1 MAAAATLNPE
11 PYLRGGGS
19 MRDVEG
25 SAAAVTYRMAVD
37 GFRQDPSQQVQMQRE
52 AMAWAWEHSSQMP
65 RQDRLPPTTSQLLTP
80 SFAAAFGIQ
89 LMNSFRYPPPA
100 RAPLAPA
107 APARVAGDY
116 HPRRDAAVG
125 LKNEAHVG
133 QFSGA
138 GAPLAPAHGG
148 ARPAHPRQG
157 GASTAAAPAS
167 SAYPSF
173 HHAPPTAP
181 SATPAMGGAPQH
193 PRLPAHF
200 GYNPS
205 HHQQQYAPHHH
216 YDAPPQQPP
225 RNYHQEMFNG
235 MRDGNPQQGVMD
247 PSVSYE
253 QMIAYQAGV
262 EHSRSFEA
270 FKRSRDEPSASLGGM
285 EGVDDDSAQ
294 ATKRPRLVWTPP
306 LHKRFV
312 DAVSHLGN
320 KSAVPKTIMQL
331 MNVDGLSRENVAS
344 HLQKYRLYLKRLRGC
359 GESTMDNSPTRE
371 GGGSGGEGSDGA
383 LPGETDPDGSG
394 DGSGNL
400 SGGGSGDGDGSGAG
414 SGAGDRCGSEGN
426 GRGLSPT
433 CEKANSDLSAPE
445 TRSEKGSAD
454 NGSDG
459 GVGGGRP
466 ICLGSGSDDRRG
478 SGGSG
483 GDSISDGL
491 GHGNSGASGSG
502 SGTHIKIL
510 ITDNDM
516 PRIHL
521 HHLGEGASRGDA
533 TDAGGSGIGR
543 GSSGGGNSSDDG
555 GKSGT

>member
-11 PYLRGGGS
+11 PYLRGGDS

-100 RAPLAPA
+100 RAPPAPA

-148 ARPAHPRQG
+148 ARPAHPREG

-173 HHAPPTAP
+173 HHAPPAAP

-225 RNYHQEMFNG
+225 RNYHHEMFNG
-235 MRDGNPQQGVMD
+235 MRDGNPQQG
-247 PSVSYE
+247 
-253 QMIAYQAGV
+253 
-262 EHSRSFEA
+262 
-270 FKRSRDEPSASLGGM
+270 
-285 EGVDDDSAQ
+285 
-294 ATKRPRLVWTPP
+294 
-306 LHKRFV
+306 
-312 DAVSHLGN
+312 
-320 KSAVPKTIMQL
+320 
-331 MNVDGLSRENVAS
+331 
-344 HLQKYRLYLKRLRGC
+344 
-359 GESTMDNSPTRE
+359 
-371 GGGSGGEGSDGA
+371 
-383 LPGETDPDGSG
+383 
-394 DGSGNL
+394 
-400 SGGGSGDGDGSGAG
+400 
-414 SGAGDRCGSEGN
+414 
-426 GRGLSPT
+426 
-433 CEKANSDLSAPE
+433 ANSLQ
-445 TRSEKGSAD
+445 GF
-454 NGSDG
+454 
-459 GVGGGRP
+459 GVCGFRTP
-466 ICLGSGSDDRRG
+466 YMV
-478 SGGSG
+478 
-483 GDSISDGL
+483 
-491 GHGNSGASGSG
+491 A
-502 SGTHIKIL
+502 
-510 ITDNDM
+510 
-516 PRIHL
+516 
-521 HHLGEGASRGDA
+521 
-533 TDAGGSGIGR
+533 
-543 GSSGGGNSSDDG
+543 
-555 GKSGT
+555 